1 MLEDRLRVVRAK
13 IELVKDG
20 KLSWED
26 ADLDTILNPRDGSLL
41 PPDDTARSSTE
52 AVEEDPGNDTL
63 DSMMSRYG
71 REESGDPWAAK
82 FYGAPS
88 GLAFIHRMQECFG
101 DGDSS
106 TTEAPASMPSVI
118 SQLFDA
124 PLPDGHSMDDR
135 APVES
140 LLPLRP
146 TADALTN
153 VVLARAYPIF
163 LFLREPT
170 FQEMLDRIYTL
181 EPVQYEPEDRAF
193 LPLFLLVMG
202 LGYLFSHS
210 EHEKYGCKR
219 AVTQA

>member
-1 MLEDRLRVVRAK
+1 VVRAK

-41 PPDDTARSSTE
+41 PPDDNPGSNEPETKDD
-52 AVEEDPGNDTL
+52 DPGNDTL

-71 REESGDPWAAK
+71 REETGDPWAAK

-88 GLAFIHRMQECFG
+88 GVAFIHRMQECFG

-106 TTEAPASMPSVI
+106 TTEASGSHPSVI

-124 PLPDGHSMDDR
+124 PLPFHEVADDR
-135 APVES
+135 SPVES
-140 LLPLRP
+140 LLPHRK
-146 TADALTN
+146 TADALVN

-170 FQEMLDRIYTL
+170 FHEMLDRIYTR
-181 EPVQYEPEDRAF
+181 EPLQYDTEDRSY
-193 LPLFLLVMG
+193 LPLFLLIMG
-202 LGYLFSHS
+202 LGYLFSQS
-210 EHEKYGCKR
+210 EHQKYGCKR
-219 AVTQA
+219 AVSQA